1 MSKIWNLLLVRHHT
15 KLITSKQRDSEIHPS
30 NHEYITR
37 YFPCTA
43 QNEIINSSHVD
54 EAWKTPDIFNSLNF
68 ELDCIWTHSLRV
80 ARCLHLR
87 LEGKS
92 QIARTPNMTRQTC
105 PGQGNST
112 GGTNP
117 GQHYSQGGLFTWIQA
132 FSDWGWGVKALL
144 ACPEMQG
151 GKSRAYSEDL
161 VWHNNA
167 SSQGFKKKREK
178 GKQSTNRAAASEAL
192 SSQPSWVT

>member
-1 MSKIWNLLLVRHHT
+1 MSKIWNLLLVRPHT

-43 QNEIINSSHVD
+43 QSEIINSSHVD

-68 ELDCIWTHSLRV
+68 ELDCIWTRSLRV

-92 QIARTPNMTRQTC
+92 QTARTSNMTRQTC

-117 GQHYSQGGLFTWIQA
+117 GQHYSQGG
-132 FSDWGWGVKALL
+132 
-144 ACPEMQG
+144 
-151 GKSRAYSEDL
+151 
-161 VWHNNA
+161 
-167 SSQGFKKKREK
+167 SSPGFKRFQTEVEESRPSLLVLRCRE
-178 GKQSTNRAAASEAL
+178 ASPGL
-192 SSQPSWVT
+192 ILKT